1 MKFIK
6 WSILSAI
13 ALLISS
19 NVLAADLKIGVVNI
33 VKVMD
38 EAPQAAKARK
48 AMQDEF
54 APRER
59 DLIKLQ
65 QDIKKSEETLSR
77 NGSVMSESQRSKLER
92 DIVSKKRDFQR
103 DQDAFREDVNFK
115 RNELLEKLQRDMVG
129 IIQDWGKQQKYDVL
143 LAEGVVYM
151 SPAVDV
157 TDKVL
162 AELKKRAK

>member
-1 MKFIK
+1 MKLVK
-6 WSILSAI
+6 WSVLSAI
-13 ALLISS
+13 ALLISG

-38 EAPQAAKARK
+38 EAPQAASARK

-65 QDIKKSEETLSR
+65 QDIKKSEETLNR

-129 IIQDWGKQQKYDVL
+129 IIQDWGKQQKFDIL

-162 AELKKRAK
+162 VELKNRAK